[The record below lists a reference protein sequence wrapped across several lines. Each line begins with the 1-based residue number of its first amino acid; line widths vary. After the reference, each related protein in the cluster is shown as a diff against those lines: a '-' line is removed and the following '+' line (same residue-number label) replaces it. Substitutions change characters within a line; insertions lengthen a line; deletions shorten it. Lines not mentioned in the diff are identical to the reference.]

1 MTWIPLL
8 LSDPSPCLRYI
19 VLKDLLNNDDEASE
33 LEALREEDPLVKEV
47 VKLQKPNGSWGKEA
61 QLGNAPADNVQVTSQ
76 ILTRLGYL
84 GFGAEFSPV
93 ERGVEYLYS
102 QQLEDGSW
110 PLHNLREQDGMDHY
124 DVISLQTSI
133 PLKGLSWCGYAE
145 DQRSEKAYDWLMKQR
160 LEDGAWP
167 TGISQGVYG
176 GVAGYRRLA
185 HSRWGCRSNTTSA
198 VMCLSH
204 HTERRRAPETRKALD
219 LLLGRE
225 TRERQYLG
233 YEVARTIGAEAN
245 AGFLTHYLR
254 FDIAQILNLCA
265 RTNLTIDD
273 PRVKEMVEYVKTVK
287 GKYGLWIYSQ
297 KPQASRWVTMDILR
311 SLSELDKESDWVGV
325 EPRTPFQPYP
335 HRRKRF

>member
-1 MTWIPLL
+1 M
-8 LSDPSPCLRYI
+8 
-19 VLKDLLNNDDEASE
+19 
-33 LEALREEDPLVKEV
+33 
-47 VKLQKPNGSWGKEA
+47 
-61 QLGNAPADNVQVTSQ
+61 
-76 ILTRLGYL
+76 
-84 GFGAEFSPV
+84 GFGAEFSSV

-110 PLHNLREQDGMDHY
+110 PLHNLRDLDGMDRY
-124 DVISLQTSI
+124 DIISLQTSI

-145 DQRSEKAYDWLMKQR
+145 DPRSEKAYDWLMKQR

-176 GVAGYRRLA
+176 GVAGYRRLP

-198 VMCLSH
+198 VLCLSH
-204 HTERRRAPETRKALD
+204 HPERRRAPETRTALD

-233 YEVARTIGAEAN
+233 YEVARTIGAEPN
-245 AGFLTHYLR
+245 TGFLTHYLR
-254 FDIAQILNLCA
+254 FDIAQILNICA
-265 RTNLTIDD
+265 RTTLTIDD

-287 GKYGLWIYSQ
+287 GQYGLWIYSQ

-311 SLSELDKESDWVGV
+311 SLSELEKESDWVGL

-335 HRRKRF
+335 H